1 MTDSGPS
8 PRLAAVEDPEPRR
21 EGDSTQRSPASG
33 STTATPASRRSGR
46 IWTLILI
53 AALVCLG
60 LLLVR
65 QVRYVGQL
73 EVRVEEL
80 SSALGEA
87 REVLGV
93 YEHRVW
99 QVRHN
104 LDELSSRVGALQEL
118 VSEDSLPASS
128 SADPGGGA
136 PASPSLEAPATT
148 PVR

>member
-8 PRLAAVEDPEPRR
+8 PQLAVVDDSASRH
-21 EGDSTQRSPASG
+21 EGDRDPKSPASG
-33 STTATPASRRSGR
+33 STTATPGSRRGRR

-60 LLLVR
+60 LLLLQ
-65 QVRYVGQL
+65 QVRHVGQL
-73 EVRVEEL
+73 EARVKAL
-80 SSALGEA
+80 SSELGEA

-93 YEHRVW
+93 YEHRVR

-104 LDELSSRVGALQEL
+104 LDELSGRVGALQEL
-118 VSEDSLPASS
+118 VSEDSLPNSTTS
-128 SADPGGGA
+128 
-136 PASPSLEAPATT
+136 EAPAAP

>member
-21 EGDSTQRSPASG
+21 EGDSAQQSPASG
-33 STTATPASRRSGR
+33 STTATPASRRRGR

-60 LLLVR
+60 LLLLQ
-65 QVRYVGQL
+65 QVRHVGQL
-73 EVRVEEL
+73 EARVKAL
-80 SSALGEA
+80 SSELGEA

-93 YEHRVW
+93 YEHRVR

-104 LDELSSRVGALQEL
+104 LDELSGRVGALQEL
-118 VSEDSLPASS
+118 VSEDSLPNSTTS
-128 SADPGGGA
+128 
-136 PASPSLEAPATT
+136 EAPAAP